1 MEGLPSVL
9 LEAMASGMPV
19 ITAETCGMPDVVEDG
34 FNGLLVPPADAAAIE
49 EAVLR
54 LAASFELR
62 QSLGRAAQRTMARYT
77 WERSALM
84 LEKLFRQVITAESKA
99 HE

>member
-1 MEGLPSVL
+1 MT
-9 LEAMASGMPV
+9 V

-34 FNGLLVPPADAAAIE
+34 FNGLLVSAADSAAIE

-54 LAASFELR
+54 LAASSELR
-62 QSLGRAAQRTMARYT
+62 QSLGQEAQRTMARYT

-84 LEKLFRQVITAESKA
+84 LEKLFRHVIASEGKTPA
-99 HE
+99 